1 MPEPV
6 KLTRKEDA
14 EKKLKEKIT
23 TLEEEGKK
31 NAEKMLRNA
40 ETIADLKR
48 KLAEASRN
56 ELKASPQPKP
66 QRSRR
71 GGARGGAPRRRRS
84 APRGRG
90 YESRGSQD
98 NYYPH
103 NKYPEHDPDWGQY
116 RGYDWKPRTSG
127 AGRSPGPVSHP

>member
-66 QRSRR
+66 QRSGR
-71 GGARGGAPRRRRS
+71 GGARGGAPR
-84 APRGRG
+84 
-90 YESRGSQD
+90 
-98 NYYPH
+98 
-103 NKYPEHDPDWGQY
+103 
-116 RGYDWKPRTSG
+116 
-127 AGRSPGPVSHP
+127 